1 MIAFEEF
8 CREVSDWEKADL
20 IGGAIHRVP
29 PDTQTENQLL
39 GFLVATING
48 FLEAN
53 DIAGQLLF
61 SRFAFRLSEFDAVEP
76 DIAYVRSNQL
86 HLLGECYMEGGPD
99 IAIEI
104 VSRDSEQR
112 DYGEK
117 CDLYEAAGVEEYW
130 IVDPRQQRVQFL
142 RLKNGRYELAP
153 LEENRIFKSSVIPG
167 FWLDVNWLLAR
178 PISKAYHCLEEILA
192 TPAKPP
198 RKKKR

>member
-8 CREVSDWEKADL
+8 CREMTDWEKADL
-20 IGGAIHRVP
+20 IGGAIHRAL
-29 PDTQTENQLL
+29 PDTRTENELL
-39 GFLVATING
+39 GVLVATIQG
-48 FLEAN
+48 FLEATN
-53 DIAGQLLF
+53 NAGQLLF
-61 SRFAFRLSEFDAVEP
+61 SRFAFRLSEFDAPEP
-76 DIAYVRSNQL
+76 DIAYVRPDRR
-86 HLLGECYMEGGPD
+86 HLLGDEYMEGGPD

-104 VSRDSEQR
+104 VSRDSVQR

-117 CDLYEAAGVEEYW
+117 RELYESAGVEEYW

-178 PISKAYHCLEEILA
+178 PIPKAYHCLEEILA
-192 TPAKPP
+192 TPAKPS
-198 RKKKR
+198 RKRRR